1 MTGIFIVV
9 VILMALEDTSFAG
22 KISLDF
28 EQAINQAQE
37 FGNKID
43 LLSQKF
49 EKLSQQTGISR
60 DSILDLIKEEVQKI
74 NSGKLNIDI
83 APALEKK
90 VNKAI
95 ADYFAQDFNLKI
107 TGNSSLSES
116 QSRQISNKA
125 RDVLVEA
132 IKKINLKIPNLGNV
146 ELNSKNIND
155 LKLNI
160 EQQINEKLKL
170 NNFISIDKNLSI
182 EATNATVEK
191 LYQQVNEAITDKI
204 NSIFEPFQNINII
217 KGEAVKFNIDKFNQ
231 VVKELETMI
240 NSINSELD
248 NLKPIANYDLI
259 VKSFADFKADED
271 LLIQNIVQM
280 ASLLNMFS
288 DQAKATFVTDLK
300 SILSNINNKVLV
312 QLDNDLK
319 ALNEKILQLP
329 VGSIKT
335 ASYINSVKKIQNIV
349 KKGISNQI
357 KLLIDEYES
366 AINTVFVNV
375 GGVEVGVSSLKT
387 LRNKLTSAINKAL
400 KNVDFSKLGIDSK
413 EVETLIQEWN
423 TKSTEDLSVTI
434 KNILTTSDVLINT
447 YKEIYNVIINSI
459 TDFINSSR
467 DTVSQTTGG
476 RQIIKI
482 STDEILKLIDKK
494 IENLIKE
501 AINNAEISIDE
512 SYNVKVS
519 LSDQDLQKISDYF
532 IDFVHSYVS
541 KLLSSLDIDIKSFIS
556 ESSTSIKEYFNRSV
570 QIVLNKITS
579 NIEFV
584 VLGLI
589 NDISNIDLQNFSE
602 GERNSFIEKYRSEAE
617 KFANNYRLAIE
628 NAISSLVIISNIS
641 NDIEKQISS
650 IIENYKN
657 EVNKKQ
663 SFKKSVDF
671 NTVVNEIVNDISLK
685 IKDTLLSSIN
695 YESIKVNVKPISNAF
710 DSSIKEVINNYSK
723 KIKDDFALNLNSVVE
738 TSGEGKKSSVDV
750 NKLLSE
756 FDTSISRYLNNYM
769 KLISSSITSPEN
781 NIKIPVKSLLPEVRK
796 ELARYFDV
804 SVNELKASISSLE
817 GSEGLSLT
825 IQKDVEV
832 VTEKFNNTLLSIL
845 NRVTKEHL
853 NALDNVSVNPSESVV
868 SYLHDKMVDLQ
879 SDIVKKVKKMI
890 DEQFKL
896 LKSEIRNLSI
906 APSSLSSTS
915 ISNKAIDKAV
925 QSGSKSVLSFEYKNN
940 ITSTELDS
948 ILNKYLGSNSSQE
961 SSWALTYKNMHGAI
975 LNTVRYMTAGAL
987 VGLPSLLLGQ
997 GYSSAVS
1004 FDNYLE
1010 MARQNFL
1017 MKDSTM
1023 RSVAE
1028 QVINEKYQNNEI
1040 SASQYNNKAER
1051 ERLIQETASDLVRMT
1066 RDEVVKELQNIA
1078 INYGLKQEDV
1088 GQAWYIASRRIDNPY
1103 EALDVTKSIS
1113 KLFSFERDS
1122 NPEDLATGMEA
1133 VLSQWGLSGYSASKV
1148 ADMLIKADAMSQASV
1163 EDLLQIQQRA
1173 GAVFAQN
1180 MPGASK
1186 QDALATSLALSSLF
1200 VQATARSGSDAGT
1213 FWKTV
1218 FSAPFT
1224 GKHAEYLRSLS
1235 TQPGLEMLSPF
1246 VKTTLSN
1253 GKVVEEQKQGLQMFI
1268 DILNAMK
1275 KMTAEDRQ
1283 NLIYKVYGQTFGY
1296 GVEALQAVMSDINN
1310 VAGSGKNIQDYINA
1324 IKNVKQEDII
1334 QAVVA
1339 RQGTWAYNQQK
1350 LATEWDSA
1358 VFSIVDQFKSEF
1370 SVYVGDLSKILRIV
1384 SDNADTIAQLFKVG
1398 VKVLEVWLAKWAV
1411 NKGSEVI
1418 NSYYNKRLNKQAKE
1432 DFEVIN
1438 ANVVSKNLQK
1448 QSLYSDIYRYQ
1459 EGINAVERR
1468 KAEIQEPYNKYV
1480 QARNN
1485 IADKINKSSE
1495 NLIRLK
1501 SNPELDETT
1510 LKEIQKTERYIQSL
1524 EKEYDRVSKE
1534 VERYEK
1540 QLDTLSHMQD
1550 RYSSAIDKTKGKIE
1564 QLDQELN
1571 NITNQAI
1578 ILDKAYQELGEK
1590 GFSLTQTILRLNGQI
1605 ENGTFSFKDLDLEIS
1620 KLGKSLGL
1628 SEYNIKSFSND
1639 VALLVDRLNSGEIS
1653 AKEFAVA
1660 LKQLE
1665 RTYNLSKLGINNP
1678 TASAE
1683 ELINNI
1689 TAREMLINNSK
1700 NTKNISNSNSEGD
1713 TVLSTVATSVGFGLV
1728 GKLLGRKGGAK
1739 VVEEVGEDALKVASK
1754 EGLLKKLGTGA
1765 KGIFNIV
1772 KDSKLLGS
1780 ALNLAKFLGKDT
1792 IQGIL
1797 WSAAIDVGGGLFDAL
1812 TNSQSEKLASKANKE
1827 QVMLNTVNNISNSG
1841 LLGKLVGGV
1850 NLGYYTLINGLV
1862 GTIGGNAPT
1871 FGDYFKAWGA
1881 LLSNN
1886 KDALEK
1892 YTELERQNIAKLT
1905 AKSESLQEK
1914 EQKDSE
1920 LQKKTGQMSDGT
1932 EVQIQNLTE
1941 RYDIMLSDLQT
1952 QFKTNQAKLY
1962 IKGYEQ
1968 DSKEMRDLMENF
1980 IKNNIDLLQKA
1991 ISDLEQQ
1998 KASIEKQYPTSY
2010 QSDSNWQSIN
2020 NTLNNYKQQ
2029 LAEQQMSLEDTKFS
2043 QYDEIVNK
2051 LNQNKS
2057 LTEAQF
2063 GIQKS
2068 NAILNGAGEDSA
2080 IINNIEKNQ
2089 LLTENKYISQAISQ
2103 LNDLMNSYA
2112 QGDSRREKIFLEIE
2126 QLQAESKDNLVKIYN
2141 TLAGNKSTFNLPS
2154 DIQPIT
2160 YWEAATKANSLNNV
2174 TVRSG
2179 DVIVNMNINNMS
2191 GSQKDIQNITD
2202 AISNTIRNI
2211 QSGLANSLANQV
2223 KSGMASSYRPI

>member
-1 MTGIFIVV
+1 VV
-9 VILMALEDTSFAG
+9 VIVMALEDTTFAG

-37 FGNKID
+37 FSNKID

-95 ADYFAQDFNLKI
+95 ADYFAQDFNLQI
-107 TGNSSLSES
+107 VGNKTLTET
-116 QSRQISNKA
+116 QTRQIANKA
-125 RDVLVEA
+125 RDVLVDA
-132 IKKINLKIPNLGNV
+132 IKKVNLNIPKLGNV
-146 ELNSKNIND
+146 ELSSKNLND

-170 NNFISIDKNLSI
+170 QNFISIDKNLSI
-182 EATNATVEK
+182 EATNDTVEK
-191 LYQQVNEAITDKI
+191 LYQQVNEAITNKI
-204 NSIFEPFQNINII
+204 NEIFEPFQKVNII
-217 KGEAVKFNIDKFNQ
+217 QGETVKFNIEKFNE
-231 VVKELETMI
+231 VVKELENMVS
-240 NSINSELD
+240 SINKELD
-248 NLKPIANYDLI
+248 DLKPISNYDLV
-259 VKSFADFKADED
+259 VKSFANFKEDEE
-271 LLIQNIVQM
+271 LLIQNIVEV
-280 ASLLNMFS
+280 ASLLNNFTQ
-288 DQAKATFVTDLK
+288 QAKSTFIVDLRN
-300 SILSNINNKVLV
+300 ILSSINNKVLV
-312 QLDNDLK
+312 QMDSDLK
-319 ALNEKILQLP
+319 SLNEKILQLP

-335 ASYINSVKKIQNIV
+335 ASYLNSVKKIQNIV
-349 KKGISNQI
+349 KNGISNRI

-366 AINTVFVNV
+366 ALNTVFVDI

-387 LRNKLTSAINKAL
+387 LKNKLTTAVNKAL
-400 KNVDFSKLGIDSK
+400 KTVDFSTLGVNSK
-413 EVETLIQEWN
+413 DIEDLIQEWSN
-423 TKSTEDLSVTI
+423 KSTEDLKATV
-434 KNILTTSDVLINT
+434 KDILESSDALIVA
-447 YKEIYNVIINSI
+447 YKEIYDIIFDSISQFVNNTHNSI
-459 TDFINSSR
+459 GESTGSEKRVIN
-467 DTVSQTTGG
+467 
-476 RQIIKI
+476 I
-482 STDEILKLIDKK
+482 SEKEIQQLMEDKLR
-494 IENLIKE
+494 NLIKS
-501 AINNAEISIDE
+501 AILNSEISISENFDI
-512 SYNVKVS
+512 KVN
-519 LSDQDLQKISDYF
+519 LDKVDLQKISEFLNDIIY
-532 IDFVHSYVS
+532 SYTS
-541 KLLSSLDIDIKSFIS
+541 KLLEGLNIDIQSRV
-556 ESSTSIKEYFNRSV
+556 STSVNDVKKYFDTSINV
-570 QIVLNKITS
+570 ILNNIVLN
-579 NIEFV
+579 IEQG
-584 VLGLI
+584 VLNLI
-589 NDISNIDLQNFSE
+589 LDISKIDLKSQLNE
-602 GERNSFIEKYRSEAE
+602 YRVSFIEKYREEVENFVINFKSG
-617 KFANNYRLAIE
+617 IE
-628 NAISSLVIISNIS
+628 NAVVIITSIS
-641 NDIEKQISS
+641 KLTSDLEKQVQAVIDENKSKIISKERIDYNFNFDTSLQQMVKKLEQIIKNTLRTS
-650 IIENYKN
+650 IDYNSI
-657 EVNKKQ
+657 
-663 SFKKSVDF
+663 SVD
-671 NTVVNEIVNDISLK
+671 VEP
-685 IKDTLLSSIN
+685 IKS
-695 YESIKVNVKPISNAF
+695 AF
-710 DSSIKEVINNYSK
+710 DSSIKNIVNKYSK
-723 KIKDDFALNLNSVVE
+723 KIKDDISNNIKSFAETGNSV
-738 TSGEGKKSSVDV
+738 GEGSVDV
-750 NKLLSE
+750 SRVITQLDNSVNKY
-756 FDTSISRYLNNYM
+756 FTNYV
-769 KLISSSITSPEN
+769 KLISKTVASSGTE
-781 NIKIPVKSLLPEVRK
+781 NIKIPINSLLPEVRR
-796 ELARYFDV
+796 ELANYFDTTV
-804 SVNELKASISSLE
+804 RELQTSMKTLE
-817 GSEGLSLT
+817 GEEGLNFVV
-825 IQKDVEV
+825 QKNIEV
-832 VTEKFNNTLLSIL
+832 VVDKFNSTLMSVL
-845 NRVTKEHL
+845 NKVTKEHV
-853 NALDNVSVNPSESVV
+853 NALDNVSVSPSESVV
-868 SYLHDKMVDLQ
+868 EYLRKKMLDLQ

-890 DEQFKL
+890 DNQFKL
-896 LKSEIRNLSI
+896 LKSEINGLTV
-906 APSSLSSTS
+906 APTSLSSTTVS
-915 ISNKAIDKAV
+915 SKALSNNVSKQVSAGISSSSYK
-925 QSGSKSVLSFEYKNN
+925 GS

-948 ILNKYLGSNSSQE
+948 ILNKYLGE
-961 SSWALTYKNMHGAI
+961 SSNPESGWALTYKNMHGAI
-975 LNTVRYMTAGAL
+975 LNTIRYMTAGAL

-997 GYSSAVS
+997 GYTSAVS

-1028 QVINEKYQNNEI
+1028 QVINEKYQNKEI
-1040 SASQYNNKAER
+1040 SASQYNDKAER
-1051 ERLIQETASDLVRMT
+1051 EKLIQETANDLVRMT
-1066 RDEVVKELQNIA
+1066 RDEVVKQLQNVA
-1078 INYGLKQEDV
+1078 VTYGLKQEDV

-1133 VLSQWGLSGYSASKV
+1133 ILSQWGLSGYSASKV

-1224 GKHAEYLRSLS
+1224 GRHAEYLRTLS

-1246 VKTTLSN
+1246 VKTTLPN

-1268 DILNAMK
+1268 DILTAMK

-1296 GVEALQAVMSDINN
+1296 GVEALQAVMNDINN

-1324 IKNVKQEDII
+1324 IKNVREEDII

-1370 SVYVGDLSKILRIV
+1370 SVYVGDLSKILRVV

-1411 NKGSEVI
+1411 NKGSEAI
-1418 NSYYNKRLNKQAKE
+1418 NSYYNKHLNKQAKE

-1448 QSLYSDIYRYQ
+1448 QSLYEDINRYQ
-1459 EGINAVERR
+1459 QGIFTVEKR
-1468 KAEIQEPYNKYV
+1468 KAEIQEPYNKYFN
-1480 QARNN
+1480 ARNE
-1485 IADKINKSSE
+1485 IADKINKASKT
-1495 NLIRLK
+1495 LIELK
-1501 SNPELDETT
+1501 SSPEQTEAT
-1510 LKEIQKTERYIQSL
+1510 LREIQKTERYIQSL

-1534 VERYEK
+1534 AERYEK
-1540 QLDTLSHMQD
+1540 QLDTLSRMQD
-1550 RYSSAIDKTKGKIE
+1550 RYSSAIEETKSKIE

-1590 GFSLTQTILRLNGQI
+1590 GFSLTQTVLRLNNQI
-1605 ENGTFSFKDLDLEIS
+1605 ENGTFSFKELDLEIS
-1620 KLGKSLGL
+1620 KLGKNLGV

-1653 AKEFAVA
+1653 AKEFALA

-1665 RTYNLSKLGINNP
+1665 RAYNLSKFGVGNP

-1689 TAREMLINNSK
+1689 TAREMLRNNSK
-1700 NTKNISNSNSEGD
+1700 NTKENISNSNSEGN
-1713 TVLSTVATSVGFGLV
+1713 TVLSTVATSVGLTLV
-1728 GKLLGRKGGAK
+1728 EKLLGRKGGVK
-1739 VVEEVGEDALKVASK
+1739 VAEEVGEDALKVASK
-1754 EGLLKKLGTGA
+1754 EGLLTKLGAGA
-1765 KGIFNIV
+1765 KGIFNVI
-1772 KDSKLLGS
+1772 KDSKLIGS
-1780 ALNLAKFLGKDT
+1780 ATNLFKFLGKDT
-1792 IQGIL
+1792 LQGLLI
-1797 WSAAIDVGGGLFDAL
+1797 SAGLSIGGGLLDAF
-1812 TNSQSEKLASKANKE
+1812 TSTQSEKLSSKANKE

-1841 LLGKLVGGV
+1841 FLGKLIGGA
-1850 NLGYYTLINGLV
+1850 NLAYDTLINGLV

-1881 LLSNN
+1881 LLSSN
-1886 KDALEK
+1886 KDALDK

-1920 LQKKTGQMSDGT
+1920 LQQKTGQMSDGT

-1998 KASIEKQYPTSY
+1998 KKSIEEQYPNSY

-2057 LTEAQF
+2057 LVEAQF
-2063 GIQKS
+2063 GVQKS
-2068 NAILNGAGEDSA
+2068 NAILQGAGEDSA

-2112 QGDSRREKIFLEIE
+2112 EGDSRRDKIFLEIA